1 MGHYCPLYG
10 THYNFE
16 LDMVIS
22 GLKKTHWSS
31 IFCVANWYVSRLLQ
45 IKNYLDS
52 VVIHVF

>member
-22 GLKKTHWSS
+22 GLKKNTLELY
-31 IFCVANWYVSRLLQ
+31 FLYC
-45 IKNYLDS
+45 YL
-52 VVIHVF
+52 VCFPPTTN